1 MRRRMF
7 IAAASA
13 SAIVSGNP
21 RAETPMTTETKMK
34 PKIGLVTLGV
44 QEVSR
49 SVIFYRDGL
58 GFPTHNY
65 KAGDPMVMF
74 KLDGSWLGLYP
85 REALAED
92 AQVSPLGSGFTGVT
106 LAHLEPSPEEVD
118 RVFNLAIHAGAQS
131 VKTPRKVLWGGYSG
145 YFADP
150 DGHLWEVAHN
160 PFTDLT

>member
-1 MRRRMF
+1 MQRRMF
-7 IAAASA
+7 IVACSA
-13 SAIVSGNP
+13 SVMVSGESM
-21 RAETPMTTETKMK
+21 AEAALMVETKMK

-44 QEVSR
+44 RELER
-49 SVIFYRDGL
+49 SVVFYRDGL

-74 KLDGSWLGLYP
+74 KLEGSWLGLYP

-92 AQVSPLGSGFTGVT
+92 AQVSATGSGFAGIT
-106 LAHLEPSPEEVD
+106 LAHLEQSAEGVD
-118 RVFNLAIHAGAQS
+118 RVFNLAIQAGAQS
-131 VKTPRKVLWGGYSG
+131 IKSPTKVFWGGYSG

-150 DGHLWEVAHN
+150 DSHLWEVAYN